1 MASHHLFKVTGSL
14 DMKFNKMTMTC
25 MVPAVLHSPINSL
38 LHPFLSFCFTYYS
51 MPNKLS
57 VMLQHQTFIILST
70 T

>member
-1 MASHHLFKVTGSL
+1 MASHHLFKVTAGL
-14 DMKFNKMTMTC
+14 GIKFNKMAMTC
-25 MVPAVLHSPINSL
+25 MVPAVLPSPINSL

-70 T
+70 M